1 MNDKQPSLFTMTET
15 RAVPINIEDEIKKSY
30 LEYALSVIIGRALPD
45 VRDGLKPVHRRIL
58 FAMSEGGNDWNR
70 PYRKSARIVG
80 DVIGKYHPHGDTAVY
95 DAIVRMAQDFSLRY
109 PLVDGQGNFGSID
122 GDSPAAMRYTEVRL
136 TRLAHELLQDLEK
149 DTVDFV
155 GNYDGSLK
163 EPLVLPTRLPNLL
176 VNGSSGIAVGMA
188 TNIPPHSLDEVC
200 DALLA
205 TLKNPDISLNELMA
219 LIPGPDFPTG
229 GFIYG
234 AEGIAE
240 AYRTGRG
247 LIRLRAK
254 VSVEHK
260 GGRDSLII
268 RELPYQVNKARLIE
282 RIAELVKDK
291 KMEGIADI
299 RDESDREGL
308 RVAIMLKKDELPQPI
323 LNQLYIHT
331 NMQVTFGIN
340 LVAIVHNRPEL
351 LSLKDLL
358 HHFLEHRREVIL
370 RRTRY
375 ELKQAEA
382 RAHILGG
389 FLIALDF
396 LDAVIAM
403 IRAAANPPEAKQQ
416 LMAGLFIL
424 AAQPGVTL
432 EETRS
437 RYALSE
443 IQAQAILEMRLQRLT
458 GLERQKI
465 INEAAEIRAAIQRLR
480 LILAEEAQVKALI
493 AQELT
498 ELKERFGDGRRTEIV
513 PQAQEF
519 TAEDLIAD
527 EEMVVTISLRSYIKR
542 TPLTIYRSQRRG
554 GKGRMGMITR
564 ENDFVSQ
571 LYIASTHSFFLVFT
585 NKGRVFWLKVH
596 AIPIGS
602 PTAQGKAIVNLLPF
616 GEGEKLAT
624 ILPVREFTPG
634 PSLVMATQRGIVK
647 KTDLMNFQRPR
658 SGGIIALSLDAGD
671 ELVSAALSEP
681 DQSIVIGT
689 RYGKIIRFPSAEVR
703 DMGRTARG
711 VKGMEVAPEDRV
723 VGMEVLRPGGT
734 ILTVTER
741 GFGKRT
747 NPKKYPEHHR
757 KGQGVR
763 GLVITKRN
771 GPIMAI
777 LQVNED
783 DEIMLVTDGGKILRM
798 IAKGVSLI
806 GRVTQGVKLM
816 DLEAEER
823 VVSLAKVAE
832 KSDDGEP
839 EPEADL
845 GLS

>member
-1 MNDKQPSLFTMTET
+1 MMEA
-15 RAVPINIEDEIKKSY
+15 RALPINIEDEIRKSY
-30 LEYALSVIIGRALPD
+30 LEYSLSVIIGRALPD

-58 FAMSEGGNDWNR
+58 YAMSEAGNDYNR

-109 PLVDGQGNFGSID
+109 PLVDGQGNFGSVD
-122 GDSPAAMRYTEVRL
+122 GDAPAAMRYTEVRL
-136 TRLAHELLQDLEK
+136 TRLAHELLQDLDK

-155 GNYDGSLK
+155 ANYDGSMK

-176 VNGSSGIAVGMA
+176 VNGGSGIAVGMA

-205 TLKNPDISLNELMA
+205 TLNNPDISLEELMTI
-219 LIPGPDFPTG
+219 IPGPDFPTG

-234 AEGIAE
+234 ADGIAE

-254 VSVEHK
+254 VAIERK
-260 GGRDSLII
+260 GGRESLII

-291 KMEGIADI
+291 KVEGIADI

-308 RVAIMLKKDELPQPI
+308 RVSIMLKKDEAAQPI

-331 NMQVTFGIN
+331 QMQVTFGIN

-351 LSLKDLL
+351 LGLKDLL

-382 RAHILGG
+382 RAHILDGL
-389 FLIALDF
+389 LIALDW
-396 LDAVIAM
+396 LDAVIAL

-416 LMAGLFIL
+416 LMAGMFIL
-424 AAQPGVTL
+424 KPRRGATL
-432 EETRS
+432 EETQS

-443 IQAQAILEMRLQRLT
+443 IQAQAILDMRLQRLT

-465 INEAAEIRAAIQRLR
+465 INEAEEIKATIARLR
-480 LILAEEAQVKALI
+480 GILAEEAQVRALI

-498 ELKERFGDGRRTEIV
+498 ELKERYGDGRRTEII
-513 PQAQEF
+513 PQAEEI

-527 EEMVVTISLRSYIKR
+527 EDMVVTITHRGYIKR

-554 GKGRMGMITR
+554 GKGRMGMVTR

-571 LYIASTHSFFLVFT
+571 LYIASTHSYFLVFT

-596 AIPIGS
+596 EIPIGS
-602 PTAQGKAIVNLLPF
+602 PSAQGKAIVNLLNL
-616 GEGEKLAT
+616 GAEERLAT

-634 PSLVMATQRGIVK
+634 LSLVLATQRGIIK

-658 SGGIIALSLDAGD
+658 SGGIIAISLDAGD
-671 ELVSAALSEP
+671 ELVSVDLSLPE
-681 DQSIVIGT
+681 QSILIGT
-689 RYGKIIRFPSAEVR
+689 RLGKIIRFPSSEVR
-703 DMGRTARG
+703 DMGRGARG
-711 VKGMEVAPEDRV
+711 VKGIEVAPEDQV
-723 VGMEVLRPGGT
+723 VGMEVVRPAGT

-747 NPKKYPEHHR
+747 DPKKYPKHHR
-757 KGQGVR
+757 GGQGVK
-763 GLVITKRN
+763 GLNITKRN

-777 LQVNED
+777 LQVDDD
-783 DEIMLVTDGGKILRM
+783 DEIMLVTDGGKILRST
-798 IAKGVSLI
+798 AKGISLI

-816 DLEAEER
+816 DLEKEER

-832 KSDDGEP
+832 KNGDSVTGP
-839 EPEADL
+839 DL

>member
-1 MNDKQPSLFTMTET
+1 MTET
-15 RAVPINIEDEIKKSY
+15 RAVPINIEDEIQKSY

-95 DAIVRMAQDFSLRY
+95 DAMVRMAQDFSLRY

-163 EPLVLPTRLPNLL
+163 EPLVMPTRLPNLL

-200 DALLA
+200 GALLA
-205 TLKNPDISLNELMA
+205 VLHNPDITLEELMA
-219 LIPGPDFPTG
+219 IIPGPDFPTG

-260 GGRDSLII
+260 GGRDTLII

-282 RIAELVKDK
+282 RIAEMVKDK
-291 KMEGIADI
+291 KIEGISDL

-323 LNQLYIHT
+323 LNQLYMHT

-382 RAHILGG
+382 RAHILEG
-389 FLIALDF
+389 FLIALDW
-396 LDAVIAM
+396 LDAVITM
-403 IRAAANPPEAKQQ
+403 IRAAATPPEAKQQ

-424 AAQPGVTL
+424 AAAPGATL
-432 EETRS
+432 EETRGKYS
-437 RYALSE
+437 LSE

-465 INEAAEIRAAIQRLR
+465 INEAEEVRATIRRLR
-480 LILAEEAQVKALI
+480 QILAEEAEVKALI
-493 AQELT
+493 VQELT
-498 ELKERFGDGRRTEIV
+498 DLKERFGDGRRTEIV

-527 EEMVVTISLRSYIKR
+527 EEMVVTISHRSYIKR

-596 AIPIGS
+596 GIPIGS

-624 ILPVREFTPG
+624 ILPVREFIPG
-634 PSLVMATQRGIVK
+634 PSLVLATQRGIIK

-658 SGGIIALSLDAGD
+658 TGGIIALSLDAED
-671 ELVSAALSEP
+671 ELVSVALSEP

-689 RYGKIIRFPSAEVR
+689 RYGKIIRFPSSEVR
-703 DMGRTARG
+703 DMGRGARG

-747 NPKKYPEHHR
+747 DPRKYPEHHR
-757 KGQGVR
+757 KGQGVK

-777 LQVNED
+777 LQVHED
-783 DEIMLVTDGGKILRM
+783 DEIMLVTDGGKILRI
-798 IAKGVSLI
+798 IAKGISLI

-816 DLEAEER
+816 DLEPEEH
-823 VVSLAKVAE
+823 VVSVAKVAE
-832 KSDDGEP
+832 KNDDGEP
-839 EPEADL
+839 EPETDL
-845 GLS
+845 GIS

>member
-1 MNDKQPSLFTMTET
+1 MMEA
-15 RAVPINIEDEIKKSY
+15 RAVPINIEDEIRKSY
-30 LEYALSVIIGRALPD
+30 LEYSLSVIIGRALPD

-58 FAMSEGGNDWNR
+58 FAMDEAGNDWNR

-122 GDSPAAMRYTEVRL
+122 GDAPAAMRYTEVRL
-136 TRLAHELLQDLEK
+136 TRLAHELLQDLDK

-155 GNYDGSLK
+155 ANYDGSMK

-205 TLKNPDISLNELMA
+205 TLNNPDITLEELMA
-219 LIPGPDFPTG
+219 IIPGPDFPTG

-234 AEGIAE
+234 ADGIAE

-254 VSVEHK
+254 VTVERK

-291 KMEGIADI
+291 KVEGIADI

-323 LNQLYIHT
+323 LNQLYLHT

-382 RAHILGG
+382 RAHILDGL
-389 FLIALDF
+389 LIALDF
-396 LDAVIAM
+396 LDAVIAL
-403 IRAAANPPEAKQQ
+403 IRAAATPAVAKEQ
-416 LMAGLFIL
+416 LMAGMFIL
-424 AAQPGVTL
+424 KARRGTTL
-432 EETRS
+432 EEAQS

-443 IQAQAILEMRLQRLT
+443 IQAQAILDMRLQRLT

-465 INEAAEIRAAIQRLR
+465 IQEAEAVKAAIERFRQ
-480 LILAEEAQVKALI
+480 ILAEAAQVTALI
-493 AQELT
+493 VQELT
-498 ELKERFGDGRRTEIV
+498 ELKERYGDGRRTEIV
-513 PQAQEF
+513 PQAQDF

-527 EEMVVTISLRSYIKR
+527 EEMVVTISHRGYIKR

-554 GKGRMGMITR
+554 GKGRMGMVTR

-571 LYIASTHSFFLVFT
+571 LYIASTHTVFLVFT

-596 AIPIGS
+596 EIPIGS
-602 PTAQGKAIVNLLPF
+602 PTAQGKAIVNLLNLGP
-616 GEGEKLAT
+616 EEKAAT
-624 ILPVREFTPG
+624 TLPIKEFIPNL
-634 PSLVMATQRGIVK
+634 SLVMATQRGIIK

-658 SGGIIALSLDAGD
+658 SGGLIAVSLDEGD
-671 ELVSAALSEP
+671 ELVGVALAEASQE
-681 DQSIVIGT
+681 ILMGT
-689 RYGKIIRFPSAEVR
+689 RQGKIIRFPAAQVR
-703 DMGRTARG
+703 DVGRSARG
-711 VKGMEVAPEDRV
+711 VRGIQVAADDRV
-723 VGMEVLRPGGT
+723 VGMEVIRPAGT

-747 NPKKYPEHHR
+747 KPEKYPAQR
-757 KGQGVR
+757 RGGLGR
-763 GLVITKRN
+763 LGLRITNRNGLVM
-771 GPIMAI
+771 GI
-777 LQVNED
+777 LQVHED
-783 DEIMLVTDGGKILRM
+783 DQIMLVTDGGKVLRLSVNG
-798 IAKGVSLI
+798 ISVI
-806 GRVTQGVKLM
+806 GRITQGVKLM
-816 DLEAEER
+816 DAEKEER

-832 KSDDGEP
+832 KTDNGEAG
-839 EPEADL
+839 PEADL
-845 GLS
+845 GLL